1 MGRSGRRRGVR
12 GDVLNGTDVRELY
25 GVEPDRFIEAR
36 DRLAK
41 ELRAAGKDD
50 DAAAVKKLRKP
61 SVVAWSLN
69 AAAREAPGDVDAL
82 LEAGD
87 ELRRAQRKALS
98 KAGTEDLFTATE
110 ARKQAV
116 RTIADHA
123 IAALGARGE
132 AHRDRIVSTLEAASL
147 DRGLGQRLREGTL
160 DRDAQPTTGFGAIE
174 GFELLQG
181 GAAGTAA
188 SPRESAEER
197 RERAREAKEA
207 EREAVRA
214 ERAAEQASAHATDLR
229 AKAATADSAARD
241 AEAEAKRLADEAKT
255 ARKRADRAARD

>member
-1 MGRSGRRRGVR
+1 VGGSRHRRRVR
-12 GDVLNGTDVRELY
+12 GDVLSETDVRELY

-36 DRLAK
+36 DRLAR
-41 ELRAAGKDD
+41 ELRAAGQDD

-61 SVVAWSLN
+61 SVVAWALN
-69 AAAREAPGDVDAL
+69 AGAREAPGDVDAV
-82 LEAGD
+82 LEAGE

-98 KAGTEDLFTATE
+98 NAGTEDLFRATE
-110 ARKQAV
+110 ARKHAV
-116 RTIADHA
+116 RALADRA
-123 IAALGARGE
+123 VAALGVRGE
-132 AHRDRIVSTLEAASL
+132 THRDRIVSTLEAASL
-147 DRGLGQRLREGTL
+147 DRELGQRLRDGML

-181 GAAGTAA
+181 GASETAT
-188 SPRESAEER
+188 SPGESAEER

-214 ERAAEQASAHATDLR
+214 GRAAEQASARAADLR
-229 AKAATADSAARD
+229 AKAGVAESAARE

-255 ARKRADRAARD
+255 ARKRADRASRD

>member
-1 MGRSGRRRGVR
+1 VGRAGERRRVR
-12 GDVLNGTDVRELY
+12 GDVLSDTDVRELY

-41 ELRAAGKDD
+41 ELRAAGQDD

-61 SVVAWSLN
+61 SVVAWALN
-69 AAAREAPGDVDAL
+69 AAARDAPEDVDAL
-82 LEAGD
+82 LEAGE

-98 KAGTEDLFTATE
+98 KAGTEDLFAATE
-110 ARKQAV
+110 ARKRAV
-116 RTIADHA
+116 RALA
-123 IAALGARGE
+123 ERAVAALGGRGE
-132 AHRDRIVSTLEAASL
+132 THRDRIVSTLEAASL
-147 DRGLGQRLREGTL
+147 DRELGQRLRDGIL
-160 DRDAQPTTGFGAIE
+160 DRDAQPTTGFDAIE

-181 GAAGTAA
+181 GAAAKAT
-188 SPRESAEER
+188 SPGESVEER

-214 ERAAEQASAHATDLR
+214 EHAAEQSSTRATDLR
-229 AKAATADSAARD
+229 AKAAAAESAARD

-255 ARKRADRAARD
+255 ARKRADRAARE

>member
-1 MGRSGRRRGVR
+1 VGRAGNRRRVR
-12 GDVLNGTDVRELY
+12 GDVLSDTDVRDLY

-41 ELRAAGKDD
+41 ELRAAGQDD

-69 AAAREAPGDVDAL
+69 SAAREAPDEVTAL
-82 LEAGD
+82 LETGE

-98 KAGTEDLFTATE
+98 NAGTDDLFTATE
-110 ARKQAV
+110 ARKRAV
-116 RTIADHA
+116 RTVADRA

-147 DRGLGQRLREGTL
+147 DRELGQRLREGTL

-181 GAAGTAA
+181 GAGAPA
-188 SPRESAEER
+188 SPRESVEER
-197 RERAREAKEA
+197 HERAREAKDA

-214 ERAAEQASAHATDLR
+214 ERAAEQASTRAHELR
-229 AKAATADSAARD
+229 ARAATAESAARE

-255 ARKRADRAARD
+255 ARKRADRASRA

>member
-1 MGRSGRRRGVR
+1 MGRAGQRRRVR
-12 GDVLNGTDVRELY
+12 GDVLSDPDVRALY
-25 GVEPDRFIEAR
+25 EVEPDRFVEAR

-41 ELRAAGKDD
+41 ELRAGGRDD

-69 AAAREAPGDVDAL
+69 AAAREGPDDVAAL
-82 LEAGD
+82 LEAGE

-98 KAGTEDLFTATE
+98 KAGTEDLFAATE
-110 ARKQAV
+110 ARKRAV
-116 RTIADHA
+116 RAVADRA
-123 IAALGARGE
+123 IDALGGRGE
-132 AHRDRIVSTLEAASL
+132 AHRDRIVSTMEAASL
-147 DRGLGQRLREGTL
+147 DRELGQRLREGTL
-160 DRDAQPTTGFGAIE
+160 DRDAQPTTGFDAIE

-181 GAAGTAA
+181 GAAAGAA

-214 ERAAEQASAHATDLR
+214 EHAADLASRRATDLR
-229 AKAATADSAARD
+229 AKAAAAEAAARD

>member
-1 MGRSGRRRGVR
+1 MGRAGHGRGVR
-12 GDVLNGTDVRELY
+12 GDVLSDVDVRALY
-25 GVEPDRFIEAR
+25 EVEPDGFVEAR

-41 ELRAAGKDD
+41 ELRAAGQDD

-69 AAAREAPGDVDAL
+69 AAAREAPEEVDAL
-82 LEAGD
+82 LEAGE

-98 KAGTEDLFTATE
+98 KAGTEDLFAATE
-110 ARKQAV
+110 ARKRAV
-116 RTIADHA
+116 RAVGDRA
-123 IAALGARGE
+123 MAALGARGE
-132 AHRDRIVSTLEAASL
+132 THRDRIVSTLEAASL
-147 DRGLGQRLREGTL
+147 DRELGQRLRDGTL

-181 GAAGTAA
+181 GAAADAA

-197 RERAREAKEA
+197 RERDREAKEA

-214 ERAAEQASAHATDLR
+214 ERAAEQASTRATDLR
-229 AKAATADSAARD
+229 AKAAAAESAAHE

>member
-1 MGRSGRRRGVR
+1 
-12 GDVLNGTDVRELY
+12 VRELY
-25 GVEPDRFIEAR
+25 GVEPEQFIEAR

-41 ELRAAGKDD
+41 ELRAAGQDD

-61 SVVAWSLN
+61 SVVAWALN
-69 AAAREAPGDVDAL
+69 MAAREAPDEVNDL

-98 KAGTEDLFTATE
+98 KAGTDDLFAATE
-110 ARKQAV
+110 ARKHAV
-116 RTIADHA
+116 RVLADRA
-123 IAALGARGE
+123 MAALGARGE
-132 AHRDRIVSTLEAASL
+132 THRDRIVSTLEAASL
-147 DRGLGQRLREGTL
+147 DRELGQRLRDGTL
-160 DRDAQPTTGFGAIE
+160 DRDAQPTSGFGAIE

-181 GAAGTAA
+181 GAATPE
-188 SPRESAEER
+188 SRESADER

-214 ERAAEQASAHATDLR
+214 ERAAEQASTRATDLR
-229 AKAATADSAARD
+229 AKAVTAEAAARE

-255 ARKRADRAARD
+255 ARKRADRASRD